1 MTWRRLEDV
10 FVRRLEDVLKT
21 SWRRTVKMNI
31 LILTKTSSE
40 DVRLSRT
47 YSSWS
52 RSLEDVFKRS
62 SEDEDERRF
71 QDVFIKTNVCWEGA
85 CDRSVNFSHVNVP
98 LLFLIKLDNERFC
111 FDFSFYCNI
120 HNKEMNN
127 IKENKLHTN
136 YIKRNL
142 DDKRWIRLYMNLFW
156 KIKQLK
162 SVK

>member
-1 MTWRRLEDV
+1 MSWRR
-10 FVRRLEDVLKT
+10 FGKT
-21 SWRRTVKMNI
+21 SWRRLENVLKTYDQDEYSSFDQDVLN
-31 LILTKTSSE
+31 TSSE
-40 DVRLSRT
+40 YVWLRWV

-52 RSLEDVFKRS
+52 RRLEES

-120 HNKEMNN
+120 HNKEMKN

>member
-1 MTWRRLEDV
+1 MKTSWK
-10 FVRRLEDVLKT
+10 RLEDVLKT

-120 HNKEMNN
+120 HNKEMKN
-127 IKENKLHTN
+127 IKENKLHKN